1 MKTVLVWGVRKGA
14 CSEVVRALASENQ
27 RLLLTGP
34 DVTHL
39 AELDASL
46 PQSELHRYRQ
56 SPAEDHLLAEWVA
69 EQGVGLDA
77 VVLFPPPPEPAAI
90 LTPRSVHARNVDVCV
105 LQPVE
110 LVRQL
115 VPVLRKGR
123 GSKNVLGV
131 LDWVSPLKPPERVDG
146 WLPAVWQRL
155 LPELADELAPQQVH
169 VNLLRLGAVLD
180 ELVSEAVHSGE
191 PDAERVAA
199 RVKAMAERAPGGV
212 LLDPGDVAAL
222 VCAWLSPPLNHLS
235 GQCLDHPRR

>member
-1 MKTVLVWGVRKGA
+1 
-14 CSEVVRALASENQ
+14 
-27 RLLLTGP
+27 
-34 DVTHL
+34 
-39 AELDASL
+39 
-46 PQSELHRYRQ
+46 
-56 SPAEDHLLAEWVA
+56 
-69 EQGVGLDA
+69 
-77 VVLFPPPPEPAAI
+77 
-90 LTPRSVHARNVDVCV
+90 SVHARNVDVCV

-155 LPELADELAPQQVH
+155 LPELADQLAPQQVH

-191 PDAERVAA
+191 PDSERVAA
-199 RVKAMAERAPGGV
+199 RVRAMAERAPGGV
-212 LLDPGDVAAL
+212 LLDPVDVAAL
-222 VCAWLSPPLNHLS
+222 VCAWWLPP
-235 GQCLDHPRR
+235 